1 MKGIRLT
8 GLIGVVMKA
17 LPTDETRPV
26 AMAARFLER
35 PATREVIRH
44 LPSESFRW
52 LEHDYPSEIARW
64 NYHPEYELHLIR
76 HGTGSYIIGDQ
87 VGPFGPGQVALIG
100 PGVPHDWMSDLQT
113 DEVVYNRDV
122 VLQFT
127 GEWFERCAST
137 LPELNPVRALLESS
151 GRGIIFTGST
161 AARAAAELE
170 LIGTAQGARK
180 VSHVFAVLA
189 TLAEAPVNEKA
200 FVAREWFSTAGQGDG
215 RLAVEAG
222 LAYIFDNLS
231 TRIRMSDAARL
242 AHMSEPTFSKYF
254 KKSSGL
260 TFSAMVKKLRIANA
274 CRLLAQTDDPIA
286 SVSLGV
292 GYANLAN
299 FNRQFHTEVGMT
311 PSRYRRLDATE
322 RPTGQTPSLD
332 LKTRRPPSVLEST
345 AGIPV

>member
-1 MKGIRLT
+1 
-8 GLIGVVMKA
+8 MKA
-17 LPTDETRPV
+17 LPGEITQPG
-26 AMAARFLER
+26 AIAARFLER
-35 PATREVIRH
+35 PATRELIRH

-100 PGVPHDWMSDLQT
+100 PGVPHDWMSDLEV

-127 GEWFERCAST
+127 GKWFEDCAST
-137 LPELNPVRALLESS
+137 MPELNPVRALLEAS
-151 GRGIIFTGST
+151 GHGLIFSGST
-161 AARAAAELE
+161 AVRAAAELE
-170 LIGTAQGARK
+170 LIGTTQGARRI
-180 VSHVFAVLA
+180 SHVFAVLA
-189 TLAEAPVNEKA
+189 TLAEAPADEKS
-200 FVAREWFSTAGQGDG
+200 FVAREWFTTTGQGDG
-215 RLAVEAG
+215 KLAVEAG
-222 LAYIFDNLS
+222 LAYIFDNLAS
-231 TRIRMSDAARL
+231 RIRMSDAARL

-254 KKSSGL
+254 KKASGL
-260 TFSAMVKKLRIANA
+260 TFTAMVKKLRIANA

-292 GYANLAN
+292 GYSNLAN
-299 FNRQFHTEVGMT
+299 FNRQFYAELGMT
-311 PSRYRRLDATE
+311 PSRYRRLDADE
-322 RPTGQTPSLD
+322 RPKGKTPSLD
-332 LKTRRPPSVLEST
+332 LKTRRTPSVLEVA